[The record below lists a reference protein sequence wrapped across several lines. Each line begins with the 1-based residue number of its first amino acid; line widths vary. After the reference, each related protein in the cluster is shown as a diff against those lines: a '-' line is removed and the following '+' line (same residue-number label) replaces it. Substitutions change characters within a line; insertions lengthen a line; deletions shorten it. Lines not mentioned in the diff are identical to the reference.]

1 MEQALL
7 PQPEDFPDA
16 EERRLLYVAIT
27 RARHRVWLLF
37 NKAQPSPFVDILQAL
52 DVPVAGNPNHVWV
65 ISGARQDNADNPG
78 SEYRAA
84 D

>member
-27 RARHRVWLLF
+27 RARLRVWLLF
-37 NKAQPSPFVDILQAL
+37 NKARPSPFVEMLEDL
-52 DVPVAGNPNHVWV
+52 DVPVARKP
-65 ISGARQDNADNPG
+65 
-78 SEYRAA
+78 
-84 D
+84 